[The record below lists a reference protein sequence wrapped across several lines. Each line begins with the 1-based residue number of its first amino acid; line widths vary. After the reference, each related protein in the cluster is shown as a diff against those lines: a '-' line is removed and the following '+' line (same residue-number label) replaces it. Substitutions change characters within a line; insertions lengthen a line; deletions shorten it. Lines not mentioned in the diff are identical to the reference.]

1 VVIGVAGTGAP
12 TTPRLEKVA
21 VADPSGATANIS
33 PKNASPGTG
42 RIDGAAKS
50 AGATV
55 AITARASGE
64 E

>member
-1 VVIGVAGTGAP
+1 MGVAGTGAP
-12 TTPRLEKVA
+12 TTPRLANVA
-21 VADPSGATANIS
+21 VADPGGATTDTS
-33 PKNASPGTG
+33 PKKASPGTG

-50 AGATV
+50 AGTTR